1 MVMQMNEKESITDKS
16 LLYKSL
22 FVLACVITSFIFAK
36 ELYLDN
42 GTIALT
48 GAAVLLLFYTFDI
61 KGHEREDKVEE
72 IFGMV
77 DWTTIFFFVGLF
89 VIVYGLEVT
98 GVTNGKM
105 ADAGIRKGFI
115 ILKANG
121 VPMKTVDDLE
131 KAMKEARKSPEQ
143 GLFITGMFPSGKRA
157 MYAVDL
163 TQE

>member
-1 MVMQMNEKESITDKS
+1 MIEQIGEKYGDRIGNIGIIT
-16 LLYKSL
+16 
-22 FVLACVITSFIFAK
+22 
-36 ELYLDN
+36 N
-42 GTIALT
+42 GTLIPDETLIQTAKKYDVKFDFSDYTDVVDYKKRFDEAVKVVKDAGMEIL
-48 GAAVLLLFYTFDI
+48 GAAFKPVSSELKKQLNL
-61 KGHEREDKVEE
+61 G
-72 IFGMV
+72 
-77 DWTTIFFFVGLF
+77 
-89 VIVYGLEVT
+89 YGLEVT

-131 KAMKEARKSPEQ
+131 KTMKEARKSPEQ